1 MRRLVILL
9 LAVCLSACAVAGQA
23 LPAADTNT
31 PPPIPVTRLSA
42 TTPPPAGTTP
52 APVCTPPLCA
62 AGEVYSCPGGNCPN
76 GCGTG
81 CATPTPTLLPEA
93 FCQVIVRTPPP
104 DAPTA
109 SVNGAPDPNR
119 RVDPHVAV
127 CLSATTVA
135 VGQPVALVG
144 QAVDIGQPSWA
155 LSAREN
161 NTGDFEPIVEISG
174 SGQVSLTGTA
184 RHYLA
189 FVEAQDFQGR
199 VVLRF
204 TAQAPGAVEWR
215 LSALG
220 EIHYGYPGPATWGGG
235 ASEVVAIQVMP

>member
-1 MRRLVILL
+1 MRRLCLLL

-23 LPAADTNT
+23 LPAADTTT
-31 PPPIPVTRLSA
+31 PPPVPVTRLST
-42 TTPPPAGTTP
+42 TTPMPAATTP

-62 AGEVYSCPGGNCPN
+62 AGEVYACSSGNCPN

-109 SVNGAPDPNR
+109 SVNGTPDPNR

-127 CLSATTVA
+127 CLSAATVA

-144 QAVDIGQPSWA
+144 RAVDIGVPSWT

-161 NTGDFEPIVEISG
+161 NTGDVEPIVEISG
-174 SGQVSLTGTA
+174 TGEVSLTGTA
-184 RHYLA
+184 RHLLA
-189 FVEAQDFQGR
+189 FIEAQNFQ
-199 VVLRF
+199 
-204 TAQAPGAVEWR
+204 
-215 LSALG
+215 
-220 EIHYGYPGPATWGGG
+220 
-235 ASEVVAIQVMP
+235 